1 MSVCACTPR
10 HTLGRQGNTF
20 ESQFSPSTMWV
31 WEMEIR
37 SSGLTAGSLT
47 LSAILLAGPHIAL
60 NSPKEGL
67 SASIEFLKDS

>member
-1 MSVCACTPR
+1 
-10 HTLGRQGNTF
+10 
-20 ESQFSPSTMWV
+20 MWV